1 MLINKEL
8 RSTKQQHNNEQHIN
22 MKVEETA
29 AAIQAT
35 LGPDK
40 QKKTSLVIETI
51 QAKCSEST
59 NLILEQI
66 NYAINDFGATGK
78 LKATV
83 LSGGWTNYSYRVYLD
98 KDPDLCVFAKLSFE
112 SASWNPDKTARF
124 DLVRT
129 QNEYNIMKQFSE
141 VEPDNMVSPLACW
154 DVEQDGKKMKLI
166 VSEWSKAEE
175 QLSNQFIEGSVDPRI
190 APKLAHALASLHTM
204 QFDPNFNDEIMPYR
218 ESMLGGIKSTLTEM
232 ASNTEPKNR
241 TETYCSMLGK
251 DVVNKIIDIT
261 AADDKKRECFLH
273 RDPHTFNLLVEA
285 KSSVQ
290 DLQSFGENG
299 HVIICD
305 WEMAGAGPHGIDV
318 GIVMTWPVACM
329 VAHTLSGKEDAC
341 EDVATFLESFLSSY
355 LSKMMEGGLTQED
368 LTILYRR
375 SVAWCGWF
383 CFSAFHVGGCFIDA
397 SPCED
402 KEYIRDAMGVIGLQA
417 ARFYDYAYLPESTPL
432 DELKDLFRSLVNV
445 ELKRAKSVFTSS
457 KRRRQSRKCS
467 LDAALMR
474 IGEDSLCQGI
484 LGRQLSQ

>member
-1 MLINKEL
+1 MVINQE
-8 RSTKQQHNNEQHIN
+8 STNTKQQHNNEQIN
-22 MKVEETA
+22 MKVDETA

-35 LGPDK
+35 LEVDK

-112 SASWNPDKTARF
+112 SASWNPDKNARF
-124 DLVRT
+124 DLART
-129 QNEYNIMKQFSE
+129 QNEYNIMKEFSE
-141 VEPDNMVSPLACW
+141 VEPDNMVSPVACW
-154 DVEQDGKKMKLI
+154 DVEQDGKKMKLLLL
-166 VSEWSKAEE
+166 EWSKAEE
-175 QLSNQFIEGSVDPRI
+175 QLSNQFVDGSVDARI
-190 APKLAHALASLHTM
+190 APKLANALASLHTM
-204 QFDPNFNDEIMPYR
+204 KFDPDFNDEIMPFR
-218 ESMLGGIKSTLTEM
+218 ESMLEGIRSVLNEM

-241 TETYCSMLGK
+241 TEAYCSMLGK
-251 DVVNKIIDIT
+251 DVVNRLNDIA
-261 AADDKKRECFLH
+261 AADDKKRECLQH

-285 KSSVQ
+285 RPSVE

-299 HVIICD
+299 HVVICD
-305 WEMAGAGPHGIDV
+305 WEMAGAVPRGIDV
-318 GIVMTWPVACM
+318 GIVMTWPLACM

-341 EDVATFLESFLSSY
+341 EDVARFLESFLSSY
-355 LSKMMEGGLTQED
+355 LSKMMEGGMTQED
-368 LTILYRR
+368 STRR

-383 CFSAFHVGGCFIDA
+383 CFAAFHVNGCFIDD

-417 ARFYDYAYLPESTPL
+417 VRFYDYTYLPESTPL
-432 DELKDLFRSLVNV
+432 DELKDIFRSLMEV

-474 IGEDSLCQGI
+474 IDEDTLYQGI